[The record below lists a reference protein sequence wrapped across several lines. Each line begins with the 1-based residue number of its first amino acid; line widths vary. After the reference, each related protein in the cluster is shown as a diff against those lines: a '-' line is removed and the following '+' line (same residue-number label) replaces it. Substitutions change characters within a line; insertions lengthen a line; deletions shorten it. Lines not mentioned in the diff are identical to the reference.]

1 MNELK
6 YRFARLVKLFTAL
19 QNSRVALQ
27 NIFYE
32 APVSMQLKSEHL
44 IQNHSKQSHL
54 AEEPERLA
62 ENG

>member
-6 YRFARLVKLFTAL
+6 YRFARLVKLSTAL

-27 NIFYE
+27 NLFYE
-32 APVSMQLKSEHL
+32 APVTMQLKSDSI

-54 AEEPERLA
+54 AKEPD
-62 ENG
+62 GS